1 MLELKVSTRG
11 LLLFLGAILALLAV
25 ARVWPVLLLILVSFI
40 FMAAL
45 LPYVDWLVRHRFP
58 RVGAVVAVFGII
70 LLVVAGLMYL
80 VIPALVDQVTV
91 AIDNF
96 PEDAR
101 KLDAVLADFGLETD
115 LESRAKEFD
124 WGALISG
131 NQAFDLGQ
139 QVLIGAIGVISVF
152 VLTAYL
158 LVDAHRLEAFLYSFV
173 PAGKEP
179 EIERVLLALGRV
191 VGGYVRGQLITSV
204 LAGLFTFAV
213 CLALGVPN
221 PLVFGVLSLIGD
233 LIPIAGVFL
242 AMAPT
247 GYAAYQISLTHAVI
261 VIVALSAY
269 QQIED
274 RILVPRIY
282 GQTLNLPP
290 LIVVVAVLVGGQL
303 LGLAGVLLALPGAAA
318 IRVAL
323 DFYRERHTGG
333 LTPPI
338 PSTEIA
344 APDAA

>member
-1 MLELKVSTRG
+1 MLELKVSARG
-11 LLLFLGAILALLAV
+11 LLLFAGALLALWAV
-25 ARVWPVLLLILVSFI
+25 TLVWPILLLILASFI

-45 LPYVDWLVRHRFP
+45 LPYVDWLVGRGFP
-58 RVGAVVAVFGII
+58 RVAAVLAIFAVI
-70 LLVVAGLMYL
+70 LLIFAGLMYL
-80 VIPALVDQVTV
+80 VIPALVDQVTT

-96 PEDAR
+96 PEDAA
-101 KLDAVLADFGLETD
+101 KLDKFLADFGLQTD
-115 LESRAKEFD
+115 LQSRAREFD
-124 WGALISG
+124 WGSIVSG

-139 QVLIGAIGVISVF
+139 QVLIGAIGVITVT
-152 VLTAYL
+152 VITAYL
-158 LVDAHRLEAFLYSFV
+158 LVDAHRLEEFLYTFV
-173 PAGKEP
+173 PPGREP

-204 LAGLFTFAV
+204 LAGLFTFAA
-213 CLALGVPN
+213 CLALGIPN

-233 LIPIAGVFL
+233 VIPIAGVFL

-247 GYAAYQISLTHAVI
+247 GYAAYQVSFTHAIAVI
-261 VIVALSAY
+261 AAMSAY
-269 QQIED
+269 QQVED

-303 LGLAGVLLALPGAAA
+303 LGLAGVLLALPGAAV

-323 DFYRERHTGG
+323 DFYRERQTST

-338 PSTEIA
+338 PDTEIA